1 MLFYFTA
8 VIAFHVHSVKFYVYK
23 NIDQTWGKQK
33 KRLHV
38 CPDSSIQLTQADQL
52 NETNHRLA
60 FRVSS
65 K

>member
-38 CPDSSIQLTQADQL
+38 CPDSSIQRTQA
-52 NETNHRLA
+52 A
-60 FRVSS
+60 
-65 K
+65 